1 MLLCSASHNM
11 FLSHYNDSINKI
23 VSSNCIITTKSR
35 CDLFLNYE
43 SGIIMYHYRC
53 LSMFGH
59 TARMDDDADAKN
71 DSNSSANRLLEE
83 TTRASPY
90 HMAEHRPVQSES
102 LQSHTERSSRPGP
115 EPPCV
120 EADVYV
126 WRYALLVVHARKEEE
141 EESLCAG
148 IAKSVHILLLSCS
161 RLNAALIWQQS
172 VPHLTVSG

>member
-83 TTRASPY
+83 TNHKGVPISHGWAPSSAVWEPTIS
-90 HMAEHRPVQSES
+90 HWTKQS
-102 LQSHTERSSRPGP
+102 TWPRT
-115 EPPCV
+115 
-120 EADVYV
+120 
-126 WRYALLVVHARKEEE
+126 ALCGGWCLRMT
-141 EESLCAG
+141 LCT
-148 IAKSVHILLLSCS
+148 
-161 RLNAALIWQQS
+161 
-172 VPHLTVSG
+172 PSGACQKRRRRRIIVCRNS